1 MSHRDCENSISI
13 VIPSYN
19 TPREH
24 LQCLYLSLLRQ
35 SLRSFNVIIVDDC
48 SDFNHYDIIKDER
61 FKIVYKKIN
70 SGPADCR
77 NIGAELIETQNMFFT
92 DADCELAVDTL
103 KTVVENIGQEDLIVG
118 NTITKTMSLFGSIV
132 ALLGFPGGGSIG
144 FDKVWRVDK
153 DGYTESLSSCNFAI
167 KKKVFFDI
175 GKFND
180 GFRVAGGEDT
190 VFAKKAIDK
199 KYRIKYLPKQI
210 VYHVEMDSWKG
221 FMNWQIVRGR
231 GNYYIKK
238 ALTTVSGFFKLRV
251 WSFKN
256 SLKRAGLF
264 YAPFVFLLILLSVYY
279 QTKGYKMEKSRNRV
293 T

>member
-1 MSHRDCENSISI
+1 MKNRDYENSVSI
-13 VIPSYN
+13 VVPSYN
-19 TPREH
+19 TPKEH

-35 SLRSFNVIIVDDC
+35 SFQSFDVIIVDDC
-48 SDFNHYDIIKDER
+48 SDFNHYGIIKDKR
-61 FKIVYKKIN
+61 FKIVSKKSN

-77 NIGAELIETQNMFFT
+77 NIGAELVKTQNIFFT
-92 DADCELAVDTL
+92 DADCELSVDTI
-103 KTVVENIGQEDLIVG
+103 KTVVENIGKEDLIVG

-167 KKKVFFDI
+167 KKMVFFDI

-190 VFAKKAIDK
+190 VFAKRAIDK

-210 VYHVEMDSWKG
+210 VYHVETASWVN
-221 FMNWQIVRGR
+221 FVNWQIVRGR

-238 ALTTVSGFFKLRV
+238 ALTTVGGFLKLRV

-256 SLKRAGLF
+256 SLKRAGLI

-279 QTKGYKMEKSRNRV
+279 QTKGYNMEKSRNRV
-293 T
+293 L